1 MNKQFCRIV
10 ALGAL
15 TMALAACGGAPK
27 KEDVAASIKKI
38 MPVNFEVVAV
48 SAVSGIPGL
57 FEVQVKA
64 DKQPVV
70 LYVNKSAKLVVSGS
84 IVDVDSKQNLT
95 LEAQKKMAG
104 K

>member
-1 MNKQFCRIV
+1 MKKGLIKVVTV
-10 ALGAL
+10 AVVSLAL
-15 TMALAACGGAPK
+15 SACGGAPK

-38 MPVNFEVVAV
+38 MPVNFEVTAV

-57 FEVQVKA
+57 FEVLVKA

-95 LEAQKKMAG
+95 LEAQKKMIA

>member
-1 MNKQFCRIV
+1 MKKLSCRILTVV
-10 ALGAL
+10 ALSAAL
-15 TMALAACGGAPK
+15 TACGGAPK

-64 DKQPVV
+64 DKQPVI
-70 LYVNKSAKLVVSGS
+70 LYINKNGKLVVSGS
-84 IVDVDSKQNLT
+84 IVDVDTKQNLT
-95 LEAQKKMAG
+95 LEAQKKLVG